1 MLSTR
6 TLKIQSNSVKNYYN
20 MLYIIPLLSFFSL
33 VLLPFFIY
41 WLYSHY
47 ESSKTEKEEWE
58 DFIKS
63 LTPGSEWILQLEPK
77 LNPFDK
83 PSSTTIV
90 TIVET
95 RKNSHGNVWVQYKS
109 KNTGYL
115 REREAS
121 IFKKLY
127 NKLN

>member
-1 MLSTR
+1 
-6 TLKIQSNSVKNYYN
+6 
-20 MLYIIPLLSFFSL
+20 MLYIILYLA
-33 VLLPFFIY
+33 FFIGIIGFIIY
-41 WLYSHY
+41 GLYSCY
-47 ESSKTEKEEWE
+47 KFRKEEQKEWE

-83 PSSTTIV
+83 PIPTTIV

-95 RKNSHGNVWVQYKS
+95 RENSYGDIWVQYKS

-115 REREAS
+115 RERQAS
-121 IFKKLY
+121 HFKELY

>member
-1 MLSTR
+1 
-6 TLKIQSNSVKNYYN
+6 
-20 MLYIIPLLSFFSL
+20 MLYIILFLSFSTF

-41 WLYSHY
+41 WISSNY
-47 ESSKTEKEEWE
+47 ESCKTEKEEWE

-63 LTPGSEWILQLEPK
+63 LTPGSEWILQLEPE

-95 RKNSHGNVWVQYKS
+95 RKNSYGDVWVQYKS

-115 REREAS
+115 RERRAS
-121 IFKKLY
+121 HFKELY

>member
-1 MLSTR
+1 
-6 TLKIQSNSVKNYYN
+6 
-20 MLYIIPLLSFFSL
+20 MLYRILFLFFSSL
-33 VLLPFFIY
+33 VLFPFFIY
-41 WLYSHY
+41 WVYSNY
-47 ESSKTEKEEWE
+47 ESCKTEKEEWE

-83 PSSTTIV
+83 PSPTTIV

-95 RKNSHGNVWVQYKS
+95 RENSYGDIWVQYKS

-115 REREAS
+115 RERQAS
-121 IFKKLY
+121 HFKKLY

>member
-1 MLSTR
+1 MYMLC
-6 TLKIQSNSVKNYYN
+6 
-20 MLYIIPLLSFFSL
+20 IIIFSSFFSGL
-33 VLLPFFIY
+33 IVFFIY
-41 WLYSHY
+41 ELYSY
-47 ESSKTEKEEWE
+47 YKSCKVEKEEWE

-63 LTPGSEWILQLEPK
+63 LIPGSEWILQPEPNS
-77 LNPFDK
+77 NPFDK
-83 PSSTTIV
+83 SSYTTIV

-95 RKNSHGNVWVQYKS
+95 RENSYGDVWVQYKS

>member
-1 MLSTR
+1 
-6 TLKIQSNSVKNYYN
+6 
-20 MLYIIPLLSFFSL
+20 MLYIILFLSFSLL

-41 WLYSHY
+41 RIYSHY
-47 ESSKTEKEEWE
+47 ESCKAEKEEWE

-63 LTPGSEWILQLEPK
+63 LTPGSEWILQPESNS
-77 LNPFDK
+77 NPFDK

-90 TIVET
+90 TIIET
-95 RKNSHGNVWVQYKS
+95 RENSYGNVWVQYKS

-115 REREAS
+115 RERQAS
-121 IFKKLY
+121 HFKELY

>member
-1 MLSTR
+1 
-6 TLKIQSNSVKNYYN
+6 
-20 MLYIIPLLSFFSL
+20 MLYIILFLSFSL
-33 VLLPFFIY
+33 SALLLFFIY
-41 WLYSHY
+41 GLYSYY
-47 ESSKTEKEEWE
+47 ESCEAKKERE
-58 DFIKS
+58 DLIKS

-77 LNPFDK
+77 LNPFEK
-83 PSSTTIV
+83 PGSATIV

-95 RKNSHGNVWVQYKS
+95 RKNSYGDIWVQYKS

>member
-1 MLSTR
+1 MLSV
-6 TLKIQSNSVKNYYN
+6 I
-20 MLYIIPLLSFFSL
+20 LYLALFIGLIG
-33 VLLPFFIY
+33 FFIHGV
-41 WLYSHY
+41 YSCY
-47 ESSKTEKEEWE
+47 KFRKEEQKEQE
-58 DFIKS
+58 DFIKF

-95 RKNSHGNVWVQYKS
+95 RKNSYGDIWVQYKS

-115 REREAS
+115 RERRAS
-121 IFKKLY
+121 HFKELY

>member
-47 ESSKTEKEEWE
+47 ESSKAEKEQE

-115 REREAS
+115 RERQAS
-121 IFKKLY
+121 HFKELY